1 MITKDYDLHRKK
13 VRALEGKFAAGILDR
28 ACFGFSE
35 WRPIVDRRLFC
46 LFSKTFF
53 VSIFLTERTKS
64 VFMDCK
70 NAKVGNHLVVKK
82 PGRQFPKFD
91 FKTQI
96 FLLRRLVARDGKS
109 LIFYSPLL
117 FNIRIIVI
125 NNNNNFF
132 YYSSNNGSN
141 EIEHKFKA
149 RRNFLQGRPS
159 AEKNPLWNMSW
170 MQLSVI
176 WTTRNM

>member
-1 MITKDYDLHRKK
+1 MTSTGKKFGPWKESSLPESLTEHVSVFRNEDRSLIGDFFVFSRK
-13 VRALEGKFAAGILDR
+13 L
-28 ACFGFSE
+28 
-35 WRPIVDRRLFC
+35 
-46 LFSKTFF
+46 FF

-91 FKTQI
+91 FKAQI

-125 NNNNNFF
+125 NNNSNFF

-149 RRNFLQGRPS
+149 RRNFLHGRPS
-159 AEKNPLWNMSW
+159 AEKNPL
-170 MQLSVI
+170 
-176 WTTRNM
+176 

>member
-1 MITKDYDLHRKK
+1 MTSTGKKFGPWKESSLPESLTEHVSVFRNEDRSLIGDFFVFSRK
-13 VRALEGKFAAGILDR
+13 L
-28 ACFGFSE
+28 
-35 WRPIVDRRLFC
+35 
-46 LFSKTFF
+46 FF

-70 NAKVGNHLVVKK
+70 NAKVGNHLDRRSCKK
-82 PGRQFPKFD
+82 NLADSFQSSTSKHKF
-91 FKTQI
+91 

-159 AEKNPLWNMSW
+159 AEKNPL
-170 MQLSVI
+170 
-176 WTTRNM
+176 